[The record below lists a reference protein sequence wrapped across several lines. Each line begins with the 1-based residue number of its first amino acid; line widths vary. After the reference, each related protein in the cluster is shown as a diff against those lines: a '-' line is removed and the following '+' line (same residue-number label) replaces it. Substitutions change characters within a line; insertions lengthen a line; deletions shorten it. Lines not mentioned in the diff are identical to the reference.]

1 MANTIKTAYGAS
13 ASTGKANSAQG
24 ELSFA
29 ASNDTL
35 WIGKGSNNQVAIG
48 GSGKFTTL
56 DTTQTITGT
65 KTFSNT
71 ITGSIS
77 GNAGTATTL
86 ATSRNINGTSFN
98 GSSAITT
105 ANWGTARNITIG
117 STTRSVNG
125 SAAYSWSLADIGAA
139 ATSHSHGNITNA
151 GAIGSTANLPLITT
165 TSGVVTTGSFGTS
178 ANTFCV
184 GNDSRLSNA
193 RTPVGT
199 SLTSGQ
205 IYVGSNLNTAT
216 AVSVSG
222 DATLSNSGVL
232 TIANSA
238 ITSAKIAT
246 DAVTLDK
253 IENIGGL
260 SVLGT
265 NTTTTASPT
274 EIEAVSADTVLM
286 RRNDKGQENLLFAT
300 IGTNNIADNAVSV
313 AKIEDVAGRGILGR
327 DATTSGD
334 LSEIT
339 ASADGQFLQS
349 TSTGLEW
356 NSTVDGTVSVIEL
369 NGDSG
374 SLAGPPTSQG
384 LQFTELYYV
393 PVTNRL
399 FGVKGN
405 STSGLSNSNTVLL
418 AGGTDILMYS
428 DAAPEA
434 EDTYLILYATK
445 KMTLTRVRYLL
456 GAGTCTDA
464 KLKRTSSG
472 TTNDIVTFSVSTTE
486 GTTTSLSSTYKEI
499 GIGDKLLFNPGT
511 LSSGT
516 TPEDLTIQIEYVAG
530 SEGSN

>member
-1 MANTIKTAYGAS
+1 MPAIIKTAYGAS

-35 WIGKGSNNQVAIG
+35 WIGKGSNTQVAIG
-48 GSGKFTTL
+48 GPGKFTTL
-56 DTTQTITGT
+56 DTNQTITGT

-77 GNAGTATTL
+77 GNAGTASTW
-86 ATSRNINGTSFN
+86 A
-98 GSSAITT
+98 
-105 ANWGTARNITIG
+105 TARNITIG
-117 STTRSVNG
+117 NSTQSVNG
-125 SAAYSWSLADIGAA
+125 SSNVTYTLAAIGAV
-139 ATSHSHGNITNA
+139 SLSLN
-151 GAIGSTANLPLITT
+151 
-165 TSGVVTTGSFGTS
+165 S
-178 ANTFCV
+178 A
-184 GNDSRLSNA
+184 
-193 RTPVGT
+193 
-199 SLTSGQ
+199 Q
-205 IYVGSNLNTAT
+205 IYVGSGLNTAT
-216 AVSVSG
+216 AVSLSG

-327 DATTSGD
+327 DATTNGD

-374 SLAGPPTSQG
+374 ALAGPPTSQG

-393 PVTNRL
+393 PTTNRL

>member
-1 MANTIKTAYGAS
+1 MPAIIKTAYGAS

-35 WIGKGSNNQVAIG
+35 WIGKGSNNQVAVG

-56 DTTQTITGT
+56 DTNQTITGT
-65 KTFSNT
+65 KTFNST
-71 ITGSIS
+71 ISGSIS

-86 ATSRNINGTSFN
+86 ATARNINGTSFN
-98 GSSAITT
+98 GSAAITT
-105 ANWGTARNITIG
+105 ATWGTARNITIG

-125 SAAYSWSLADIGAA
+125 SAAYSWSLTDIGAA
-139 ATSHSHGNITNA
+139 ATSHSHGNITSA

-205 IYVGSNLNTAT
+205 IYVGSNLNTAA
-216 AVSVSG
+216 AVALSG
-222 DATLSNSGVL
+222 DATLTNAGVI
-232 TIANSA
+232 TIANNA
-238 ITSAKIAT
+238 ITTAKISNSN
-246 DAVTLDK
+246 VTLAK
-253 IENIGGL
+253 IQNIAAA
-260 SVLGT
+260 SVLGNSNGVT
-265 NTTTTASPT
+265 GGVE
-274 EIEAVSADTVLM
+274 EIDVTSGNKVLLSG
-286 RRNDKGQENLLFAT
+286 DKNGVISIDWGSIVT
-300 IGTNNIADNAVSV
+300 GCITDNAVTV
-313 AKIEDVAGRGILGR
+313 GKMETVVGRGILGR
-327 DATTSGD
+327 NATTTGN
-334 LSEIT
+334 LSEIS
-339 ASADGQFLQS
+339 ASGAGQFLQS

-356 NSTVDGTVSVIEL
+356 SGTIDGTSSTIKL
-369 NGDSG
+369 NGNDAA
-374 SLAGPPTSQG
+374 LPALPINQD
-384 LQFTELYYV
+384 LEFTELYYI
-393 PVTNRL
+393 PNNNSL
-399 FGVKGN
+399 YGVRGN
-405 STSGLSNSNTVLL
+405 STAGLGSSNLVLL
-418 AGGTDILMYS
+418 TGGTDIVMYS

-445 KMTLTRVRYLL
+445 KMSLTRVRYLL

-464 KLKRTSSG
+464 KLKRKSG
-472 TTNDIVTFSVSTTE
+472 ANTNDIVTFSVSTTE
-486 GTTTSLSSTYKEI
+486 ATTTSLNSTYKEI
-499 GIGDKLLFNPGT
+499 GVGDKLIFNPGT

-530 SEGSN
+530 SEGAN

>member
-1 MANTIKTAYGAS
+1 MPAIIKTAYGAS

-35 WIGKGSNNQVAIG
+35 WIGKGSNTQVAIG
-48 GSGKFTTL
+48 GPGKFTTL
-56 DTTQTITGT
+56 DTNQTITGT

-77 GNAGTATTL
+77 GNAGTASTW
-86 ATSRNINGTSFN
+86 A
-98 GSSAITT
+98 
-105 ANWGTARNITIG
+105 TARNITIG
-117 STTRSVNG
+117 NSTQSVNG
-125 SAAYSWSLADIGAA
+125 SSNVTYTLAAIGAV
-139 ATSHSHGNITNA
+139 SLSLN
-151 GAIGSTANLPLITT
+151 
-165 TSGVVTTGSFGTS
+165 S
-178 ANTFCV
+178 A
-184 GNDSRLSNA
+184 
-193 RTPVGT
+193 
-199 SLTSGQ
+199 Q
-205 IYVGSNLNTAT
+205 IYVGSGLNTAT
-216 AVSVSG
+216 AVSLSG

-232 TIANSA
+232 TIANDAVSFA
-238 ITSAKIAT
+238 KIQNIGSTSNYSILGRTSLTSGDIGEITLSNHPGANGYVLRRDDTDTPVLGFGQIITSSI
-246 DAVTLDK
+246 
-253 IENIGGL
+253 
-260 SVLGT
+260 S
-265 NTTTTASPT
+265 
-274 EIEAVSADTVLM
+274 
-286 RRNDKGQENLLFAT
+286 
-300 IGTNNIADNAVSV
+300 DNAVSV

-374 SLAGPPTSQG
+374 ALAGPPTSQG

-393 PVTNRL
+393 PATNRL

-445 KMTLTRVRYLL
+445 KMTLIRVRYLL

-472 TTNDIVTFSVSTTE
+472 TTNDL
-486 GTTTSLSSTYKEI
+486 SLI
-499 GIGDKLLFNPGT
+499 HI
-511 LSSGT
+511 
-516 TPEDLTIQIEYVAG
+516 
-530 SEGSN
+530 